1 MRQATSPSPSSSAS
15 PPGLLQSPFSSTAD
29 AYNVEPPQTP
39 HTPPRGR
46 SKYPSSLAPDG
57 PRVPL
62 HRRGTSKTYERLEDL
77 LKEAGYKETRIFT
90 PEADRHREHEQVRG
104 EGRQSDGK
112 LKNGVDAMVGFLA
125 GLVLGQADDQ
135 PADVRAPRTHDRAE
149 PSPLVSPQTRKSKV
163 ASNSSKFWMGVI
175 GHINGS
181 LSPLSGSTVRA
192 SSSRTQGVQGHAF
205 TSSGQAASIRPLNV
219 HASPARAYLRHIAS
233 APNIPRRRLGER
245 IPTAMAKKSTT
256 SLKDD
261 HRAQHSPLPPM
272 PTSWLETVA
281 RAVLNFPGARMGR
294 PNGTPSQ
301 SSLLLSPGR
310 SRLGH
315 SSLPSSRSGTVRGR
329 PRPNCDYATSPLE
342 DTTTGLRG
350 RSPLQTSSHSIH
362 PPTLVAMRS
371 HVSLGQVVRV
381 NVVCR
386 SAPASRSSSVVGRKS
401 GSDSPASAS
410 FGNLSSGSVRRRG
423 RASRSLGRKHRRNN
437 QERLVDSGLSLRGR
451 VEGDFI
457 LHSPGDGDSYDSS
470 SEDEDEDEDE
480 VDLSKLLVHTRRQ
493 RSIKS
498 LRRHLE
504 RVPKPRDGD
513 DDSLHGNGTWTLHG
527 GDDSATA
534 SESGGRIRRGSV
546 NDGDWGVLLA
556 PGTGRDSRSLHRRR
570 GIPGS
575 WIQQSGSSRR

>member
-1 MRQATSPSPSSSAS
+1 M
-15 PPGLLQSPFSSTAD
+15 
-29 AYNVEPPQTP
+29 
-39 HTPPRGR
+39 
-46 SKYPSSLAPDG
+46 
-57 PRVPL
+57 
-62 HRRGTSKTYERLEDL
+62 
-77 LKEAGYKETRIFT
+77 
-90 PEADRHREHEQVRG
+90 
-104 EGRQSDGK
+104 
-112 LKNGVDAMVGFLA
+112 
-125 GLVLGQADDQ
+125 
-135 PADVRAPRTHDRAE
+135 
-149 PSPLVSPQTRKSKV
+149 
-163 ASNSSKFWMGVI
+163 
-175 GHINGS
+175 
-181 LSPLSGSTVRA
+181 RA
-192 SSSRTQGVQGHAF
+192 SSSQTQGVQGHAF
-205 TSSGQAASIRPLNV
+205 TSSGQADSTRPLNV

-233 APNIPRRRLGER
+233 APNIPRRRHLGER
-245 IPTAMAKKSTT
+245 VPTAVAKKSAT

-281 RAVLNFPGARMGR
+281 RAVLNFPGARVGG
-294 PNGTPSQ
+294 PNGVPSQ

-310 SRLGH
+310 SRFGH

-329 PRPNCDYATSPLE
+329 PRPNCEHATSPLE
-342 DTTTGLRG
+342 DTTARLRG
-350 RSPLQTSSHSIH
+350 RSTPSLPASLNSLH

-423 RASRSLGRKHRRNN
+423 RAKRSVGRKHRRNN
-437 QERLVDSGLSLRGR
+437 QERLADSGLSLRGR

-504 RVPKPRDGD
+504 REPKPRDGD
-513 DDSLHGNGTWTLHG
+513 DDSFHGNGTWTLHG

-546 NDGDWGVLLA
+546 NDGDWGALLA
-556 PGTGRDSRSLHRRR
+556 PGTGRDSRSLYRRR